1 MASLV
6 LQDTFQPYYAGR
18 DGEDDREAPRTPSL
32 PRDRGSRQAIRLP
45 SDAPAPVSE
54 VRRERR
60 AVAH

>member
-18 DGEDDREAPRTPSL
+18 DGEDDREAPLTPSR

-45 SDAPAPVSE
+45 SDAPAPSVE
-54 VRRERR
+54 VRRDRR